1 MIAHEELEYLETRA
15 IVWQLN
21 ITVLKLGH
29 RQRLPDRPF
38 GPSLEMYFVYGAALI
53 LIWQRR
59 PVRTTTISRYL
70 EIPRETTRRHLSKL
84 TKLGLLQKHDGTF
97 SAGTRTRATR
107 GVERG
112 VKAIQEAAVKL
123 LLGQL

>member
-15 IVWQLN
+15 IVWQLI

-84 TKLGLLQKHDGTF
+84 TDRGHLKKRDAQCG
-97 SAGTRTRATR
+97 AGRRPRPPGGA
-107 GVERG
+107 GGG
-112 VKAIQEAAVKL
+112 VKGIKGGGVKFF
-123 LLGQL
+123 LGQL